1 VTIEPEAGLDLA
13 LEKLAGHNVSW
24 MPVVEGL
31 EAVVIGT
38 ISAADISKGYRR
50 ALKQNAQRLRG
61 ITTSA
66 P

>member
-1 VTIEPEAGLDLA
+1 